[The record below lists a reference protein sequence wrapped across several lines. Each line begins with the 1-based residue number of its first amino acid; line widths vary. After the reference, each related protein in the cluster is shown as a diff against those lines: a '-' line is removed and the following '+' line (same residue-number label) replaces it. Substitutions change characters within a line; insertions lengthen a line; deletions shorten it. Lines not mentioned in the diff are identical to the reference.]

1 MKLAIISFGH
11 ADSIL
16 HYAKTLSKHYD
27 VDLIFV
33 FALNK
38 RIESVLNFEKEKL
51 HTGFLGKEQVDR
63 ILGFPIINF
72 IAGDYGIKFFI
83 NYNLKVHS
91 LKNVFLARNLALSLN
106 DYDLIHFNGMDATLL
121 LINSFLRYKKKVF
134 TIHDVKLHS
143 GEKNRKVLN
152 VAENL
157 CKWLIKSK
165 HQIILQNHSDYNK
178 ILEKYPN
185 KKEKIN
191 IIPFKCLSIF
201 KSFLNNESPVESDV
215 LFFGRIS
222 PYKGLKYLVD
232 AIEIVKKK
240 IPGVRLLIAGGG
252 KIDKDLPKDKLNG
265 SYIIHNRYISNE
277 EIANYIANTKIVV
290 CPYTDATQSGVVMT
304 SFAFGK
310 PVIASSVGGFL
321 DVIDD
326 KVTGLLVAPRDVNGL
341 ADAIISLLSNK
352 KKIDK
357 MSENIINICEKG
369 NLSWEYI
376 VRDVIKVYDKALKK
390 RKLQN

>member
-1 MKLAIISFGH
+1 MKLVIVSFGH
-11 ADSIL
+11 ADSII

-51 HTGFLGKEQVDR
+51 HTGFLSNEQVER
-63 ILGFPIINF
+63 IVGLPIKNF
-72 IAGDYGIKFFI
+72 IAGDYRVKFFI

-91 LKNVFLARNLALSLN
+91 LKNVFLARNLAVSLK

-143 GEKNRKVLN
+143 GEKDRKVLN

-165 HQIILQNHSDYNK
+165 HQIILQNNSDYK
-178 ILEKYPN
+178 EIIEKYPN

-201 KSFLNNESPVESDV
+201 KSFLNDKSSVESDI

-222 PYKGLKYLVD
+222 PYKGLKYLVN

-240 IPGVRLLIAGGG
+240 IPNVRVMIAGGG
-252 KIDKDLPKDKLNG
+252 NIENDLPKEKVNG
-265 SYIIHNRYISNE
+265 NYIIHNSYISNE
-277 EIANYIANTKIVV
+277 EIANYVANTKIVV
-290 CPYTDATQSGVVMT
+290 CPYTDATQSGIVMT

-310 PVIASSVGGFL
+310 PVIASSVGGFP
-321 DVIDD
+321 DVIED
-326 KVTGLLVAPRDVNGL
+326 KVTGLLVPPRDVSSL
-341 ADAIISLLSNK
+341 ADAIISLLSDR
-352 KKIDK
+352 KKIDE
-357 MSENIINICEKG
+357 MSKNIINICNKG

-376 VRDVIKVYDKALKK
+376 VKDVKKVYDKALKK
-390 RKLQN
+390 RK